1 MDILTEDM
9 KKELKDKFN
18 ALDINDEHFQEKAQ
32 AIIDEAILGNK
43 DKIGETVVQRTVDEE
58 LAREKEKMFDKLAT
72 VMGKG
77 SIEEID
83 DLALKYE
90 LEELAYHKII
100 DEASEKASLEAEG
113 FLKEPNKETTVED
126 IVEEILKQLEE
137 VIEEKKQE
145 VEKKIQKNE
154 DMLGKVEKRERL
166 RSAKVD
172 FTDLH
177 KETKTAKGKEGKR
190 LNRCVEAAIINLD
203 RQIDALV
210 AETTIDGN
218 ELQSDA
224 LKQERQKLIEEKQKL
239 EDMSKFLRDKYTK
252 DHSKEASKLFLKEEI
267 RQKMTGI
274 KYGMSPNKLIKQCEG
289 LKELYFNEC
298 AKGNFTLE
306 EIVTIFKEVPLNLD
320 KELEF
325 PVNAFTLSAIGQIN
339 DIRRRYMVLTS
350 KETPTKEELEE
361 IEKKKENFEG
371 GKKKIED
378 ICDGR
383 KVLPLQT
390 EAEYI
395 EELEDLQEDAEEH
408 GILRGKI
415 ARDAASKARSLRLVL
430 REVLNV
436 RKTNGIPEAYAKLRE
451 ILGKN
456 KSVKT
461 EDLPKELTDE
471 PVKTK
476 KEPVVE
482 QVPTPMPKTA
492 GEENKGS
499 EEKTEEKGHG
509 EAGDEEGPNL

>member
-83 DLALKYE
+83 DLALKDE

-239 EDMSKFLRDKYTK
+239 EDMSKFLREKYTK

-267 RQKMTGI
+267 RQKMEGI
-274 KYGMSPNKLIKQCEG
+274 EYGMGPNKFIKQCEG
-289 LKELYFNEC
+289 LKDLYYSEC
-298 AKGNFTLE
+298 EKGNFTPE
-306 EIVTIFKEVPLNLD
+306 EVIAIFEKVPLNID
-320 KELEF
+320 RKLEF
-325 PVNAFTLSAIGQIN
+325 PANAFTLSAIGQIN
-339 DIRRRYMVLTS
+339 DMRRRYMVLTS
-350 KETPTKEELEE
+350 KEDPTKEEKVE
-361 IEKKKENFEG
+361 IEEKKK
-371 GKKKIED
+371 
-378 ICDGR
+378 
-383 KVLPLQT
+383 
-390 EAEYI
+390 
-395 EELEDLQEDAEEH
+395 
-408 GILRGKI
+408 
-415 ARDAASKARSLRLVL
+415 
-430 REVLNV
+430 
-436 RKTNGIPEAYAKLRE
+436 
-451 ILGKN
+451 
-456 KSVKT
+456 
-461 EDLPKELTDE
+461 
-471 PVKTK
+471 
-476 KEPVVE
+476 
-482 QVPTPMPKTA
+482 
-492 GEENKGS
+492 
-499 EEKTEEKGHG
+499 
-509 EAGDEEGPNL
+509 

>member
-9 KKELKDKFN
+9 KKELKEKFK

-32 AIIDEAILGNK
+32 EIIDEAIVGNK
-43 DKIGETVVQRTVDEE
+43 EKIGKKVVQKTVDEE
-58 LAREKEKMFDKLAT
+58 LEYTKECFEDLKQLVDEGVLEDFEDESLRDDWGEKADH
-72 VMGKG
+72 G
-77 SIEEID
+77 
-83 DLALKYE
+83 
-90 LEELAYHKII
+90 II
-100 DEASEKASLEAEG
+100 DEVGEKLSLEAAG
-113 FLKEPNKETTVED
+113 VLKEPNKETTIED
-126 IVEEILKQLEE
+126 LVEEILKQLEE
-137 VIEEKKQE
+137 AIEEKKQE
-145 VEKKIQKNE
+145 VEKKIEKNE
-154 DMLGKVEKRERL
+154 DMLGKVAKREKL
-166 RSAKVD
+166 RATKVKVGN
-172 FTDLH
+172 LH
-177 KETKTAKGKEGKR
+177 NKTKTLKGTEGKQ
-190 LNRCVEAAIINLD
+190 LNGSVEAAIVDLD
-203 RQIDALV
+203 RQINTLV
-210 AETTIDGN
+210 AATTIDGN

-224 LKQERQKLIEEKQKL
+224 LKEERQKLIEEKQKL

-289 LKELYFNEC
+289 LKELYVNEC
-298 AKGNFTLE
+298 AKENFTLE

-325 PVNAFTLSAIGQIN
+325 PVNAYTLSAIGQIN